1 MAKIS
6 KYIKLDKNVLLEY
19 VYNDGNLI
27 SEKYKILVDS
37 RTKKRSYIATDTSGT
52 GNTQINQ
59 LFNLD
64 LVSSKYGKVDSDY
77 YSYLQYSD
85 YSSGTP
91 VRHDTL
97 TFHIPTNWT
106 FGEHLGF
113 YIRVY
118 THDSNNQDTFD
129 ISNFYFDMTNITQQ
143 SLMSYTAPPLLF
155 QEKLW
160 GKAISIQIPAISE
173 VSSQLA
179 NGVPRVNSLNY
190 NLTNGFGLSSTSPV
204 FIDFFFVD
212 GIQTINNVTT
222 FILGQKLTTTVPQT
236 PEFEKLGLVAQ
247 HSPNGDFFEIFG
259 TYNGTITEFNKFI
272 SDSVRT
278 GHKYYVQY
286 DITLYEQNVRG
297 KTTTMTIINNF
308 NESIEY
314 RPIIRNSTTTAI
326 IDVEMRLVDSVDDS
340 YILRRASYGMLQ
352 DEVAKYST
360 NLMKINLSNAL
371 KPKIYNIKNN
381 IDASL
386 LGKTNSMGRS
396 TSVTGRTGNGFKVG
410 IATNKG
416 NSQNVGSLIDPNAPQ
431 TTVETIKVPYPV
443 LVEKFNVIGKSDNE
457 LISKNLF
464 YGNGKMQIQLYPFD
478 NIVKFII
485 ATGDNTT
492 PNYLDMSG
500 LGEIKLV
507 FKNDLSTV
515 DFPLMIE
522 APDIDLKMGQVV
534 FKVSQSKFQL
544 VKKIF
549 TSGVNLFYITATNQ
563 STTTLVYTGLFQIF
577 DTTTNVSNLN
587 QVAGAA
593 GAGAQPS
600 INTDPNLPKATAVVT
615 KQLVTTQ
622 TTPIKKTTP

>member
-27 SEKYKILVDS
+27 SEKYKILIDS

-64 LVSSKYGKVDSDY
+64 LVAGKYGKVDTDY

-85 YSSGTP
+85 YSSGNP

-118 THDSNNQDTFD
+118 THDYNNQDKFD
-129 ISNFYFDMTNITQQ
+129 LSNFYFDMTNITQQ

-173 VSSQLA
+173 VASQLS
-179 NGVPRVNSLNY
+179 NGVARPNSLNY
-190 NLTNGFGLSSTSPV
+190 NLTNGLGLSSTSPV
-204 FIDFFFVD
+204 FIDFYFVD

-222 FILGQKLTTTVPQT
+222 FTLGQKLTTTVPQT

-396 TSVTGRTGNGFKVG
+396 TSVTGRTGTGFKVG

-416 NSQNVGSLIDPNAPQ
+416 NSQNSGSLIDPNAPQ

-577 DTTTNVSNLN
+577 DTTSNVTNLN
-587 QVAGAA
+587 QVAGA
-593 GAGAQPS
+593 AGAQPS

-615 KQLVTTQ
+615 KQLVTSQ
-622 TTPIKKTTP
+622 TTPTPKTTP

>member
-27 SEKYKILVDS
+27 GEKYKVLVDS
-37 RTKKRSYIATDTSGT
+37 RTRKKSYIATDTSGS
-52 GNTQINQ
+52 GNTQVNQ

-64 LVSSKYGKVDSDY
+64 LLSSKYGKVDTNY

-106 FGEHLGF
+106 FGENLGF
-113 YIRVY
+113 YVRVY
-118 THDSNNQDTFD
+118 THDSNNQNTFD
-129 ISNFYFDMTNITQQ
+129 LSNFYFDMTNMSQQ
-143 SLMSYTAPPLLF
+143 NLLSYTAPPLLF

-160 GKAISIQIPAISE
+160 GKSISIQIPAVSE
-173 VSSQLA
+173 VAAQLA
-179 NGVPRVNSLNY
+179 NGVARVNSLNY
-190 NLTNGFGLSSTSPV
+190 NLTDGIGLSSTSPI
-204 FIDFFFVD
+204 FIDFFFVSA
-212 GIQTINNVTT
+212 IQTVSNVTT
-222 FILGQKLTTTVPQT
+222 FTLGQKLTTSVPQT
-236 PEFEKLGLVAQ
+236 PEFERLGLNVQ

-259 TYNGTITEFNKFI
+259 TYNGNITEFNKFI
-272 SDSVRT
+272 NDSVRI

-286 DITLYEQNVRG
+286 DITIYEQNIRG
-297 KTTTMTIINNF
+297 KTTTMRVMNNF
-308 NESIEY
+308 NETIEY
-314 RPIIRNSTTTAI
+314 RPIIKNSTTTAI
-326 IDVEMRLVDSVDDS
+326 IDVEMRLIDSVDDS
-340 YILRRASYGMLQ
+340 YIMRRASYGMLQ

-360 NLMKINLSNAL
+360 NLMKINLSNAI

-396 TSVTGRTGNGFKVG
+396 SVPTGKTGTGFKVG
-410 IATNKG
+410 IATSKG
-416 NSQNVGSLIDPNAPQ
+416 NVQNNGSLIDPNAPQ
-431 TTVETIKVPYPV
+431 TTIETIKVPYPV

-485 ATGDNTT
+485 ATGDNAT

-507 FKNDLSTV
+507 FKNDLSTI
-515 DFPLMIE
+515 DFPLMVE

-534 FKVSQSKFQL
+534 FKVNQSKFQS

-577 DTTTNVSNLN
+577 DTTSNVTNLN
-587 QVAGAA
+587 QVA
-593 GAGAQPS
+593 AGAQPS
-600 INTDPNLPKATAVVT
+600 INTDPSLPKATAVVT
-615 KQLVTTQ
+615 KKLVTTQ
-622 TTPIKKTTP
+622 TNPIKKTP